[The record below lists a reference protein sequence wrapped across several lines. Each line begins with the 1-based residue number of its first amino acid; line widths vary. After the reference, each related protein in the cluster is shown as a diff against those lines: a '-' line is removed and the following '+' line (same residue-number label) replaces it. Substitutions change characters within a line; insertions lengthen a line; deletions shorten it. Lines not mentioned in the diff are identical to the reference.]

1 MSAREFFG
9 SLVSVHAR
17 DVNPFVSK
25 VDTSVNIR
33 AVEYLL
39 GRSKSTL
46 KSFIFGISINSR
58 DTADVNYMGETPDYY
73 PIWLRLKT
81 PPEHNQM
88 ETLMGSLPGLSSL
101 MLVIRLPEQIEY
113 SHERNIGSFIQYAH
127 IILNSA
133 HPSLLTNVEVEIKSG
148 PISILGS
155 CFSRNGASL
164 EASKVLKKTL
174 FAFPVGR
181 ILLHHAVRVHR
192 AGRPEFWSQVI
203 RRVLPTLN
211 ERGRLTFAH
220 RKQ

>member
-1 MSAREFFG
+1 M
-9 SLVSVHAR
+9 HAR

-46 KSFIFGISINSR
+46 KSFIFGISVNCQ
-58 DTADVNYMGETPDYY
+58 DTADVNHMGETPCYY

-81 PPEHNQM
+81 LPEHDEV
-88 ETLMGSLPGLSSL
+88 ETLMGSLSGLSSL
-101 MLVIRLPEQIEY
+101 TLVIRLPEKIEY

-192 AGRPEFWSQVI
+192 AGRPEFWSPVI